1 MKAVQENHLTI
12 LMERP
17 MTNMGRSSGRT
28 RQNESSNSTAGTII
42 SLLFIFLS
50 ILDVNNFTLGT

>member
-12 LMERP
+12 LMERL
-17 MTNMGRSSGRT
+17 MTNMGGSSGRT

-50 ILDVNNFTLGT
+50 ILDVNNFALGT

>member
-17 MTNMGRSSGRT
+17 MTNMGRSSGKT
-28 RQNESSNSTAGTII
+28 RLNESLNSTAGTIL